1 MRAGIACLILAY
13 VMSQFYRAFL
23 AVLTPVLKAEL
34 GLTAEQFSNASGL
47 WFLGFALLQL
57 PVGWALDRI
66 GPRRTVVTL
75 FAIGGAGGAAV
86 FAGAHGPVA
95 LNVAMTLIGIGCAP
109 VLMSSYYIF
118 ARSFPAAMVGTLA
131 GITIGTGSLGNILGS
146 LPLAWA
152 AETFGWRPCLWVL
165 SGVSLAIAL
174 ALAVLVRDPPK
185 VEHHERGSI
194 LDLLRMPKF
203 WPLLV
208 MMFVCYYPVAGLRG
222 LWIGP
227 YFADVYGADPGR
239 IGFAS
244 LMMALAIVAG
254 NYAYGPLDRI
264 FGTRK
269 GVILTG
275 NLLCAA
281 CLLALWAWP
290 AGGEV
295 WSMAMLAGI
304 GLFGASFPMVLTH
317 GRAFVPPHLMGR
329 GVTLLNFSGIGA
341 VGIAQIVTGRIHAA
355 APKDPVGAP
364 YAAVFL
370 WVAVS
375 LLIGLAVYAFAEDR
389 TD

>member
-23 AVLTPVLKAEL
+23 AVLTPMLKADL
-34 GLTAEQFSNASGL
+34 GLGAEQLSNASGL
-47 WFLGFALLQL
+47 WFLGFALMQL
-57 PVGWALDRI
+57 PIGWALDRI

-75 FAIGGAGGAAV
+75 FALGAGGGAAV
-86 FAGAHGPVA
+86 FATAQGATGI
-95 LNVAMTLIGIGCAP
+95 NVAMALIGVGCAP

-118 ARSFPAAMVGTLA
+118 ARSFPGAMVGTLA

-152 AETFGWRPCLWVL
+152 AQTFGWRGCMWGL
-165 SGVSLAIAL
+165 SALTLAIAA
-174 ALAVLVRDPPK
+174 ALAVLVRDPPR
-185 VEHHERGSI
+185 VIHHEKGSL
-194 LDLLRMPKF
+194 LDLLRMPQF

-227 YFADVYGADPGR
+227 YFADVYGADQAR
-239 IGFAS
+239 IGMAS

-269 GVILTG
+269 WVILGG

-281 CLLALWAWP
+281 CILALWARP

-295 WSMAMLAGI
+295 FSMAMLAGV

-355 APKDPVGAP
+355 APKDPASAP

-370 WVAVS
+370 WVAIS
-375 LLIGLAVYAFAEDR
+375 LLAGLAVYAFAQDR